1 MILRQISNEIGLFP
15 INNIV
20 TGNVGTVPSNTLTT
34 ILTLNASTIHKIA
47 RISCSGEDYAKY
59 QIFIDNILKETRR
72 SSPER
77 TIDFI
82 FNPTLL
88 LNNGQILDV
97 KVTHYYTGDLSSF
110 ESTIYSII

>member
-20 TGNVGTVPSNTLTT
+20 TATIGLVPDNALTT
-34 ILTLNASTIHKIA
+34 ILTLTALQKHKIS
-47 RISCSGEDYAKY
+47 RIACSGEDYAKY
-59 QIFIDNILKETRR
+59 QIFIDSVLVETRR

-77 TIDFI
+77 TIDFN
-82 FNPTLL
+82 FTPTLL
-88 LNNGQILDV
+88 LNIGQILDV
-97 KVTHYYTGDLSSF
+97 KVTHFYTGDLGSF